1 MSSSVMIAGTG
12 PRPGTAPAPAVSVA
26 ALSKAYHIYDRPQH
40 RLWQSLFR
48 GRRRFYR
55 EFRALQ
61 DVSFDVA
68 RGEVVGIVGRNGSGK
83 STLLQIVCGT
93 LAPTAGHVTTSG
105 RVAALLELGAGFN
118 PEFTGRENVY
128 LNGAILGLTRSEI
141 EARYPAIVAFADIG
155 PFIDQ
160 PIKTY
165 STGMVVRLAFAVVA
179 HVDADVLVI
188 DEALAVGDAF
198 FVQKCMRFLREFMKT
213 GTILFVSHD
222 TGAVVNLC
230 RRAIWLHR
238 GELVMDGPARDVTEA
253 YLASLAEEAYGAI
266 PRRPTAQA
274 PAWLPQPALP
284 NTDLDGRSFGKG
296 GARIVD
302 AALLD
307 EAGEHVQGVTGDEL
321 VTLRVRCEVIVELD
335 SPIVGFVL
343 KDRLG
348 QVLFGDNTFLHYAG
362 RPLSAAAGSVIEAR
376 FAFVMPALA
385 PGEYTVGVAIAEG
398 VQHSHIQHHWIHDAL
413 LVTSLATNSATGL
426 MRIPM
431 RQVSLT
437 VDDGLDA
444 RS

>member
-1 MSSSVMIAGTG
+1 MSSRVMVA
-12 PRPGTAPAPAVSVA
+12 RPGRPDPQPVSTTAVSVS
-26 ALSKAYHIYDRPQH
+26 ALSKVYHIYDFPQH

-61 DVSFDVA
+61 DVSFEVA
-68 RGEVVGIVGRNGSGK
+68 KGEVVGIVGRNGSGK

-93 LAPTAGHVTTSG
+93 LAPTTGEVTTTG

-128 LNGAILGLTRSEI
+128 LNGAILGLTPREI
-141 EARYPAIVAFADIG
+141 DARYPGIVEFADIG
-155 PFIDQ
+155 QFIDQ

-230 RRAIWLHR
+230 RRAIWLHK
-238 GELVMDGPARDVTEA
+238 GEMMMDGPAREVTEA
-253 YLASLAEEAYGAI
+253 YLASIAEEAYGVG
-266 PRRPTAQA
+266 PRRQPSAAPEPAAQHRA
-274 PAWLPQPALP
+274 SAFDVQ
-284 NTDLDGRSFGKG
+284 GRSFGKG

-302 AALLD
+302 AVLLD
-307 EAGEHVQGVTGDEL
+307 ESGKSIQAVIGDEF
-321 VTLRVRCEVIVELD
+321 VTLRIRCEVIDRLV
-335 SPIVGFVL
+335 SPIVGFIV

-348 QVLFGDNTFLHYAG
+348 QVLFSDNTFIRYVD
-362 RPLSAAAGSVIEAR
+362 RPLTADPGSLIEAR
-376 FAFVMPALA
+376 FAFVMPTLA
-385 PGEYTVGVAIAEG
+385 AGEYTVGVAIAEG
-398 VQHSHIQHHWIHDAL
+398 TQVSHVQHHWIHDAL
-413 LVTSLATNSATGL
+413 LLTSLTSSAATGL
-426 MRIPM
+426 MGIPM
-431 RQVSLT
+431 REVSL
-437 VDDGLDA
+437 VVE
-444 RS
+444 RQP